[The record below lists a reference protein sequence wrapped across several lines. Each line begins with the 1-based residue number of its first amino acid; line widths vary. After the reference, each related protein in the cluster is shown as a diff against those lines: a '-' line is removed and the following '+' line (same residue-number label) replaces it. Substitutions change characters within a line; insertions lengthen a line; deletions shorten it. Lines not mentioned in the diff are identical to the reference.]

1 MYEGGKGGG
10 GAAGIVGGSIVL
22 PNTGGNVIL
31 TIVAIAGIV
40 IGSAILLLN
49 YRSFYSKKGLHQ
61 GLKPTH
67 SNKQR
72 GFVAL

>member
-31 TIVAIAGIV
+31 TIVSIASIV
-40 IGSAILLLN
+40 IGSAIVLSTIARLVA
-49 YRSFYSKKGLHQ
+49 KKAYT
-61 GLKPTH
+61 K
-67 SNKQR
+67 
-72 GFVAL
+72 A

>member
-31 TIVAIAGIV
+31 TIVAISSIA
-40 IGSAILLLN
+40 IGSAILLSTIVR
-49 YRSFYSKKGLHQ
+49 YVAKKAY
-61 GLKPTH
+61 
-67 SNKQR
+67 NK
-72 GFVAL
+72 A